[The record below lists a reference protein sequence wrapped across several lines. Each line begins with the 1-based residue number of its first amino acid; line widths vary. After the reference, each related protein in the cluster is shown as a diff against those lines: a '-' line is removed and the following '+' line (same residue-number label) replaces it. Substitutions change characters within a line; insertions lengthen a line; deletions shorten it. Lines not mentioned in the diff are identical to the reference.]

1 MILTFISVQCNDI
14 NNVGG
19 KSCGTK
25 LEIYLLWL
33 VLGAQSAALSTCQ
46 GNYIVFLGK
55 IPTLVSPLST
65 LECEWLLKN
74 C

>member
-1 MILTFISVQCNDI
+1 MILIMF
-14 NNVGG
+14 G
-19 KSCGTK
+19 
-25 LEIYLLWL
+25 EILWILLWL
-33 VLGAQSAALSTCQ
+33 ILGAQSAALSTCQ

-65 LECEWLLKN
+65 LEFEWLLTN

>member
-33 VLGAQSAALSTCQ
+33 ILGAQSAALITCQ

-65 LECEWLLKN
+65 LEYEWLLAN

>member
-25 LEIYLLWL
+25 LEIYFLWL
-33 VLGAQSAALSTCQ
+33 ILGAQSAALRTCQ

-65 LECEWLLKN
+65 LEYEWLLAN